1 MHLSVGKAGSHYNL
15 CGCTFRFWLLTFH
28 FPTRVVLI
36 INVLF
41 DAKVLIALIT
51 NVAAYVC
58 SSLSRALS
66 LYITANILAALTIAN
81 ILIQSQLVLGEE
93 KSVI

>member
-1 MHLSVGKAGSHYNL
+1 MHLSIGKAGIHYNL

-28 FPTRVVLI
+28 FPTRVVL
-36 INVLF
+36 F
-41 DAKVLIALIT
+41 DAKVLVALIT
-51 NVAAYVC
+51 NVAAFVC
-58 SSLSRALS
+58 SSLSLSLALS
-66 LYITANILAALTIAN
+66 LYITANILAALAIAN

>member
-1 MHLSVGKAGSHYNL
+1 MHLSIGKAGIHYNL

-28 FPTRVVLI
+28 FPTRVVL
-36 INVLF
+36 F

-51 NVAAYVC
+51 NVAAFVC
-58 SSLSRALS
+58 SSLSLSLS
-66 LYITANILAALTIAN
+66 LYITANILAALAIAN

-93 KSVI
+93 